1 VRCSFSINQAASN
14 LPALLIELCIEQSYA
29 WGAHEVSARLGLNKN
44 VRLMLNILKE
54 LAKFICL

>member
-1 VRCSFSINQAASN
+1 MQ
-14 LPALLIELCIEQSYA
+14 LQYTKQLLIALCIEQSCA
-29 WGAHEVSARLGLNKN
+29 WGAHEASARLGLNKN